1 MFFYLVRHGE
11 PLSVDLDTRRPLSK
25 RGLRDVHRVGEF
37 LAGTGDVRVERIF
50 HSPKHRALETAQALA
65 EYLNPA
71 EGVLEA
77 EGLLPMDDPSDWAYK
92 VSQTRGDTML
102 VGHLPFM
109 ARLASLLL
117 CGKFDAVN
125 VDFQTGG
132 AVCLERNLSG
142 GWTLVWAVNPWIL
155 S

>member
-1 MFFYLVRHGE
+1 MFLYLVRHGE
-11 PLSVDLDTRRPLSK
+11 PLSVDLDPRRPLSK
-25 RGLRDVHRVGEF
+25 RGLRDVHRIGEF
-37 LAGTGDVRVERIF
+37 LAGGGDVRVERIF
-50 HSPKHRALETAQALA
+50 HSPKQRALETAQALA
-65 EYLNPA
+65 EYVNPA

-117 CGKFDAVN
+117 CGKFDAVD

-132 AVCLERNLSG
+132 VVCLEREVSG
-142 GWTLVWAVNPWIL
+142 GWILKWSVNSVL
-155 S
+155 LG